1 MSDALRARAAAR
13 GGVVTTADLR
23 ASGVERATLQRMVRS
38 GRWVRLR
45 RGVFAE
51 SVLLAAGEQSPA
63 VRRLHVAAELAGSPH
78 AVASH
83 ESALAVYGLPD
94 VRLPAHAPW
103 FGHTGFDDRLRLTA
117 PKKLHGS
124 GDPRRVHWHWAG
136 LPRGHTRTV
145 RGIRVTSPARTVVD
159 IARSRPYA
167 EALVVADAAL
177 RLEPPYRCRAADL
190 ARVLHDCRTWPGV
203 ARAAAVVAAATAL
216 AESPLETLNRIL
228 FSWARLPRPRLQHVL
243 VDAED
248 RFVARVDFYFEEQAT
263 VVEAD
268 GALKYDDPRSL
279 FREKLREDRVRDL
292 GLAVARA
299 YWRLTLHSPHE
310 QVARVVRAFGRS
322 GRAA

>member
-1 MSDALRARAAAR
+1 
-13 GGVVTTADLR
+13 
-23 ASGVERATLQRMVRS
+23 
-38 GRWVRLR
+38 
-45 RGVFAE
+45 
-51 SVLLAAGEQSPA
+51 
-63 VRRLHVAAELAGSPH
+63 
-78 AVASH
+78 
-83 ESALAVYGLPD
+83 
-94 VRLPAHAPW
+94 
-103 FGHTGFDDRLRLTA
+103 
-117 PKKLHGS
+117 
-124 GDPRRVHWHWAG
+124 
-136 LPRGHTRTV
+136 V